1 MLSFLTRHRQAH
13 TSGHLGGLLR
23 IFSAFLCN
31 YKLIRYFIYKYL
43 HSHNK
48 PTCKSVITKRNL
60 AKKILCIISAL
71 KKKLKH
77 YCSCTVLDV
86 FFSHYPLQV
95 ISDIKF
101 PFNKSRR
108 QIYIVVFAREAECTH
123 SQVF

>member
-31 YKLIRYFIYKYL
+31 YKLIRYSIYKYL

-48 PTCKSVITKRNL
+48 TTCKSVITKRYL
-60 AKKILCIISAL
+60 TKKSAL

-77 YCSCTVLDV
+77 YCSCTALDV
-86 FFSHYPLQV
+86 LFSHYPLQV